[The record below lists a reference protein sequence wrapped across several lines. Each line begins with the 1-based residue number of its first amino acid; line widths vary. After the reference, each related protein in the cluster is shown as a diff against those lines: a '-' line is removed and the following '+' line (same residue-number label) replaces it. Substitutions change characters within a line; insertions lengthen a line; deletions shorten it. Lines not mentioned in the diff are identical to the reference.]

1 MADMNVY
8 SDADIYGPVQR
19 AQEFKQKQNA
29 LVRQQ
34 NIRNALAQS
43 IDPATGRVDFE
54 RAYRVGGMDVAPEL
68 QEFQGAEATRM
79 SNEDTALFKSLRDEL
94 EMFVN
99 DQPSYDAWTNKVRSR
114 WSYASFPPQFS
125 PEVKNDLTG
134 LADRLLVAGR
144 TTGGSEPAAPQP
156 RAPSGYRFRPDGSL
170 EPIPGGP
177 AEFQRNEAAA
187 RRRRAEQPAKQ
198 PEVAPT
204 ALDPKEQ
211 RNREAKFP
219 QASAA
224 LRSTTNEIDTLI
236 EDLRNLS
243 SHRGLEGITGGIE
256 GRIPSVLPGSS
267 AAQALLD
274 KIMARGQF
282 RELEKMRRESPTG
295 GALGSVSEKENA
307 ALRAA
312 FAALDQRQ
320 DDSDFRAAIQDA
332 IAQLEFSKRNITEA
346 FDETYAYR
354 QGAAP
359 AAPAAAPPQAAIDY
373 LKKNPGMAAQF
384 DAKYGAG
391 ASARYLKGK

>member
-144 TTGGSEPAAPQP
+144 TTGGAEPAAPQP
-156 RAPSGYRFRPDGSL
+156 RAPSGYRFLPDGSL

-177 AEFQRNEAAA
+177 AEFQRTQATAREQRLAARKPAAGAAMTGEEAAGTASPEGKKRLSGLLQDMAKHYAVLRDENAITSTEKSPVENVYAAVRQSGVGQQASRVTGA
-187 RRRRAEQPAKQ
+187 RATEARNSIINSRPLIIALLKEATGMSGKQLDSNAELQLYLNAASNPDGDLESAVNALRNIDSLFGTNIGIQLAPAGKPKSAPAPKGAPAGQTQKTRSGVSYLIKQ
-198 PEVAPT
+198 P
-204 ALDPKEQ
+204 
-211 RNREAKFP
+211 
-219 QASAA
+219 
-224 LRSTTNEIDTLI
+224 
-236 EDLRNLS
+236 
-243 SHRGLEGITGGIE
+243 
-256 GRIPSVLPGSS
+256 
-267 AAQALLD
+267 
-274 KIMARGQF
+274 
-282 RELEKMRRESPTG
+282 
-295 GALGSVSEKENA
+295 
-307 ALRAA
+307 
-312 FAALDQRQ
+312 
-320 DDSDFRAAIQDA
+320 
-332 IAQLEFSKRNITEA
+332 
-346 FDETYAYR
+346 
-354 QGAAP
+354 
-359 AAPAAAPPQAAIDY
+359 
-373 LKKNPGMAAQF
+373 
-384 DAKYGAG
+384 
-391 ASARYLKGK
+391 

>member
-8 SDADIYGPVQR
+8 SPGDIYAPVEQ
-19 AQEFKQKQNA
+19 AQKFAEQQNA
-29 LVRQQ
+29 LARQKAV
-34 NIRNALAQS
+34 RNALAQS

-144 TTGGSEPAAPQP
+144 TTGGAEPAAPQP

-177 AEFQRNEAAA
+177 AEFQRNEAAF

-224 LRSTTNEIDTLI
+224 FRSANNEIDTLI
-236 EDLRNLS
+236 KDLQNLS
-243 SHRGLEGITGGIE
+243 NHPGLEDITGGIE
-256 GRIPSVLPGSS
+256 GRMPSLLPKAT

-282 RELEKMRRESPTG
+282 RELQNMRNSSPTG
-295 GALGSVSEKENA
+295 GALGNVSNKENE

-320 DDSDFRAAIQDA
+320 GDADFRAAIRDA
-332 IAQLEFSKRNITEA
+332 ISQLEFSKGNIAQA